1 MEPKKRVKKLGGFKP
16 RKEINR
22 DFIIGETRTYRYVME
37 FPLGN
42 TMFNWHVDCE
52 LPSVRM
58 TSIRTNR
65 NFVGDYLTE
74 WNPIQIKFRHNIGNI
89 DNQNE
94 FYRRI
99 RDWFAD
105 YNYTNQKIN
114 TTIHRLDPVG
124 ISVDRWDLRG
134 CFISAIHYSNAYT
147 DNTIPELEITMH
159 YDFCN
164 YHLLSD

>member
-1 MEPKKRVKKLGGFKP
+1 MKPKKKIKKLEGFKIDKKFNSNITP
-16 RKEINR
+16 LV
-22 DFIIGETRTYRYVME
+22 YRYMME

-42 TMFNWHVDCE
+42 TMFNWFVDCE

-58 TSIRTNR
+58 TSFRTNR

-74 WNPIQIKFRHNIGNI
+74 WNPIQIKFRDNMGNT

-99 RDWFAD
+99 RDWFSD

-114 TTIHRLDPVG
+114 TTIHRLNPVG

-134 CFISAIHYSNAYT
+134 CFITSMHYTNGYLEREM
-147 DNTIPELEITMH
+147 PELEITLH

-164 YHLLSD
+164 LYFDI